1 MCLPS
6 TLALTAT
13 LTHSD
18 SAVDSSSA
26 FGFVVLDLDVSEKR
40 KVRCFRLRT
49 IQLSRESVS
58 MLSVSVIRTHQVTVL
73 FFTMLNRSKKLR
85 KAVCI
90 YIVNDD
96 ILLQGKLTQH
106 LSRACVMQ

>member
-40 KVRCFRLRT
+40 KVRCIRLRT

-58 MLSVSVIRTHQVTVL
+58 MLSVSVIRTHQVTII
-73 FFTMLNRSKKLR
+73 FSMLNARNLGS
-85 KAVCI
+85 VH
-90 YIVNDD
+90 IVSDD

-106 LSRACVMQ
+106 LSRACVIQ